1 MPLIRLNQI
10 EFSIGTQMLLDK
22 VSLTL
27 EKGDRLGLL
36 GRNGAGKSTLLR
48 ILSGELLPEDGERWV
63 NPNIQVTRLEQA
75 LPDNLDLTT
84 YEYVATGLADV
95 GALLSR
101 FHSLAADGSAEALK
115 ELSTIQD
122 QLEHADGW
130 SLDQRIARILDQ
142 LDLTATETLST
153 LSGGWRRR
161 VALARALVSEPDVLL
176 LDEPTNHLDIPSIDW
191 LEQQVQ
197 QFGGAIV
204 LITHD
209 RRFLQRACTHIG
221 ELDRGHLALW
231 ECDYE
236 RFLFLRDQQAASEQ
250 RADALFDKKLAQE
263 ETWIRQGIKA
273 RRTRNEGRVRALE
286 SMREERS
293 QRRAAQGKG
302 QFRIEEAARSGKRV
316 VELEQVSF
324 SYEEDKIVDNFSTI
338 IQRGDRIG
346 IVGGNGVGKST
357 LIKLLLGELSPNEGT
372 VSIGTKLEVAY
383 SDQLR
388 GELDPEKDLIDN
400 ICGGQQFIE
409 INGQRRHAISY
420 LSDFLFTPERI
431 RTPVKALSGG
441 EVNRAILARLFTR
454 PANLLVLDE
463 PTNDLDIETLELLE
477 EILLD
482 FKGTVLLVSHD
493 RHFMDSVVT
502 SLLVMPGSGQI
513 EEQAGSYSDWEAR
526 GGQIAESSLIK
537 TFPEPNAVDQARQSL
552 QPTQT
557 VPTAATEKKRKLSY
571 QGATRVEG
579 LPAEI
584 EALEQQHAALL
595 AAISAPGFYEQTA
608 RTGGHDVDHCHRIR
622 AGARSRTRTAGRAG
636 GLTTQRTADTA
647 FTTPIHIAGVEPGNI
662 DAGRV
667 QHVDRFFVSQ
677 ALSLLNTQTQKRKH
691 AMLFANKGKVSICL
705 SDQGV
710 TEIASQAIY
719 PLANL
724 SQLRFPLTA

>member
-63 NPNIQVTRLEQA
+63 DPNIQVTRLEQA

-142 LDLTATETLST
+142 LDLTATEALST

-236 RFLFLRDQQAASEQ
+236 RFLFLRDQQAAAEQ

-357 LIKLLLGELSPNEGT
+357 LIKLLLGELSPNVGT

-454 PANLLVLDE
+454 AANLLVLDE

-526 GGQIAESSLIK
+526 GGQIAESSLTK
-537 TFPEPNAVDQARQSL
+537 HSPSQTPSTEPDNPVK
-552 QPTQT
+552 PTQT
-557 VPTAATEKKRKLSY
+557 VTTAATKKKRKLSY
-571 QGATRVEG
+571 QEQRELKG

-595 AAISAPGFYEQTA
+595 ATISAPGFYEQTPEQVA
-608 RTGGHDVDHCHRIR
+608 T
-622 AGARSRTRTAGRAG
+622 T
-636 GLTTQRTADTA
+636 LTTVT
-647 FTTPIHIAGVEPGNI
+647 E
-662 DAGRV
+662 
-667 QHVDRFFVSQ
+667 SEQ
-677 ALSLLNTQTQKRKH
+677 ALDH
-691 AMLFANKGKVSICL
+691 ALERLVALEG
-705 SDQGV
+705 
-710 TEIASQAIY
+710 
-719 PLANL
+719 
-724 SQLRFPLTA
+724 

>member
-63 NPNIQVTRLEQA
+63 DPNIQVTRLEQA

-142 LDLTATETLST
+142 LDLTATEALST

-236 RFLFLRDQQAASEQ
+236 RFLFLRDQQAAAEQ

-273 RRTRNEGRVRALE
+273 RRTRNEARVRALE

-324 SYEEDKIVDNFSTI
+324 SYEEEKIVDNFSTI

-454 PANLLVLDE
+454 AANLLVLDE

-526 GGQIAESSLIK
+526 GGQIAESSLTK
-537 TFPEPNAVDQARQSL
+537 HSPSQTPSTELDNPVK
-552 QPTQT
+552 PTQT
-557 VPTAATEKKRKLSY
+557 VTTAATEKKRKLSY
-571 QGATRVEG
+571 QEQRELKG

-595 AAISAPGFYEQTA
+595 ATISAPGFYEQTPEQVA
-608 RTGGHDVDHCHRIR
+608 T
-622 AGARSRTRTAGRAG
+622 T
-636 GLTTQRTADTA
+636 LTTVT
-647 FTTPIHIAGVEPGNI
+647 E
-662 DAGRV
+662 
-667 QHVDRFFVSQ
+667 SEQ
-677 ALSLLNTQTQKRKH
+677 ALDH
-691 AMLFANKGKVSICL
+691 ALERLVALEG
-705 SDQGV
+705 
-710 TEIASQAIY
+710 
-719 PLANL
+719 
-724 SQLRFPLTA
+724 